1 MEQSGGKVSGN
12 DLLTKMIMLQDD
24 ESGRKL
30 TDQMVEAQVHTFMV
44 AGHETTSVGLAWT
57 FYLLAKH
64 QDVQEKVLAFLSYF
78 VFLYTSLLFA
88 GEQNAL

>member
-30 TDQMVEAQVHTFMV
+30 TDQIVEAQVHTFMV
-44 AGHETTSVGLAWT
+44 AGFETTSVGLTWT

-64 QDVQEKVLAFLSYF
+64 QDVQEKVLARINLFSISLHLS
-78 VFLYTSLLFA
+78 VF
-88 GEQNAL
+88 